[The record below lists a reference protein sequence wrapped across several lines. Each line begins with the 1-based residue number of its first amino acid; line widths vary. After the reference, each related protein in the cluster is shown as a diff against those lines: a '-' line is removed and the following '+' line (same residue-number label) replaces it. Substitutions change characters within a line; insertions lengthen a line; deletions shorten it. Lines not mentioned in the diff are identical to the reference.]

1 MSVVSTC
8 KCKAMYLIDSIRKNM
23 GFLSKNLSIC
33 VLDSSEG
40 SHLQQCVEAGQGFPD
55 LLIQINKLKKCTIVE
70 LKLCVK
76 SSKSF
81 KHPDKSP
88 LIDAEKKFQK
98 ITHLNFYHRCFKY
111 IVLPDNVK
119 RFAPRKE
126 IERLERQGIYVV
138 SATEFVGDLFERD
151 C

>member
-1 MSVVSTC
+1 MPAC

-23 GFLSKNLSIC
+23 GLQSKNLSIC

-40 SHLQQCVEAGQGFPD
+40 LHLQQCVGAGQGFPD
-55 LLIQINKLKKCTIVE
+55 LLIQINRLKKCTIVE

-88 LIDAEKKFQK
+88 LIDAEEKFQR

-119 RFAPRKE
+119 KPGEE
-126 IERLERQGIYVV
+126 IKRLEKQGIYVV
-138 SATEFVGDLFERD
+138 SLSEFVRGLFKRD